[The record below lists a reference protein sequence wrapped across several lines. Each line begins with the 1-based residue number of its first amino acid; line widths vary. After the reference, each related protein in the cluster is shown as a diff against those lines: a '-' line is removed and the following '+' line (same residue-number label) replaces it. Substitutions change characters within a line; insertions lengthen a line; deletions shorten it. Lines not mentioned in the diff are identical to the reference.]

1 MEEVKRRARGERS
14 FQRYGSRRSRAT
26 INGSSSSSYAPS
38 NTGAVESPDLTSR
51 FFRCREVILEIAYD
65 IARLMDS
72 LSGLF
77 SRLAQS
83 SLKTLQH

>member
-1 MEEVKRRARGERS
+1 M
-14 FQRYGSRRSRAT
+14 
-26 INGSSSSSYAPS
+26 
-38 NTGAVESPDLTSR
+38 
-51 FFRCREVILEIAYD
+51 FRCREVILEIAYD